1 MLTLLGL
8 VLLKPLLEG
17 MQSFLKDLPQTVDQ
31 LKSSSE
37 LGFLKDTGAA
47 DNVSS
52 GAQSVSSSVPDALG
66 ALVGFAGSIAS
77 LALDVFLIT
86 FICLFFLCEVA
97 ELKAALA
104 SVLPKGQE
112 EVWLPLWDRVTTM
125 VSRWAIGVAIIAT
138 IAGTV
143 QGTTAYLLGSSYA
156 VALGLLAGF
165 LDMIPNIGATIAGF
179 ILSITLFAEEGL
191 TAALIMLAVVLIYQ
205 QVENSVLTPTI
216 QGKAVKLS
224 AFFIII
230 SVALFGALLGV
241 VGALIA
247 VPVAATIQIVLGEVT
262 KTYRA
267 QIAAG
272 KAEAG
277 KPCPPARARVP
288 DPVASPAS
296 DAAVDP
302 GVASAPA
309 AVKVGWGVAAI
320 LATAQFVMVLDTTV
334 MNVSITQVVAD
345 LNTTVVG
352 LQTAI
357 TMYTLVMAA
366 FMLIGGKIGDRWGAK
381 RAFWIGGL
389 VYGAGSLTT
398 ALSPNLGV
406 LLIGWS
412 LVEGLGAV
420 LVIPA
425 IAALTAAT
433 YQGKQ
438 RAMAYGILGGVS
450 GASMAAGP
458 IIGGWVTANLSWRYV
473 FAGETVVMLILML
486 FLKVLPATV
495 GRKSKLDLGGAVLS
509 AAGLGAAVFG
519 VLKSSQ
525 WGWVTAKA
533 AAPVSPLGLSPTLWL
548 IAIGSVLLWLFVRQ
562 EERVK
567 ERGQEP
573 LLDLALPQIPRMR
586 AGLVVQWCQAFII
599 QGTFFVIPLYLQTV
613 LGFDALKTGKTILP
627 MSVAMFVFAIAGSA
641 ITGRYSPK
649 RIVQRGVAAMLV
661 GEAVLL
667 HFIGPELERLGL
679 RDRAGAARSRPRAA
693 RLAGRQRDHVVGRS
707 LPRRRSRRAPGHL
720 AQPRR
725 LPRRRA
731 RRLDPDRL
739 PGHELHDRGEGEP
752 EPDRPR
758 QATGGRGLREERQLR
773 LHRPGRAG
781 SEGRTRAATPDGRA
795 RRRLLRLTAPG
806 ATGRAR
812 IPRPLRAPHARLGTT
827 PTQPRTLRPRR
838 RRRTTNT
845 RNTRQT
851 PPARPPRLTA
861 LAVCANEQEI
871 RTIKSITRT
880 PERRGRD
887 AAPGAVR
894 GLMPRQNRTCLGRP
908 LPALIQDLEASGYSI
923 RRKP

>member
-1 MLTLLGL
+1 M
-8 VLLKPLLEG
+8 P
-17 MQSFLKDLPQTVDQ
+17 TVD
-31 LKSSSE
+31 
-37 LGFLKDTGAA
+37 
-47 DNVSS
+47 
-52 GAQSVSSSVPDALG
+52 
-66 ALVGFAGSIAS
+66 
-77 LALDVFLIT
+77 
-86 FICLFFLCEVA
+86 
-97 ELKAALA
+97 
-104 SVLPKGQE
+104 
-112 EVWLPLWDRVTTM
+112 R
-125 VSRWAIGVAIIAT
+125 
-138 IAGTV
+138 
-143 QGTTAYLLGSSYA
+143 
-156 VALGLLAGF
+156 
-165 LDMIPNIGATIAGF
+165 
-179 ILSITLFAEEGL
+179 
-191 TAALIMLAVVLIYQ
+191 
-205 QVENSVLTPTI
+205 
-216 QGKAVKLS
+216 
-224 AFFIII
+224 
-230 SVALFGALLGV
+230 
-241 VGALIA
+241 
-247 VPVAATIQIVLGEVT
+247 
-262 KTYRA
+262 
-267 QIAAG
+267 
-272 KAEAG
+272 
-277 KPCPPARARVP
+277 
-288 DPVASPAS
+288 
-296 DAAVDP
+296 

-320 LATAQFVMVLDTTV
+320 LATAQFIMVLDTTV

-627 MSVAMFVFAIAGSA
+627 MSVAMFVFAIGGSA

-667 HFIGPELERLGL
+667 HFIGPELNGWGFGIGLALLGAGLGL
-679 RDRAGAARSRPRAA
+679 LASQVGNVIMSSVDPSRGGEAGGLQGTSLNLGASLGVALVGSILIASLATNFSTEVKANPNLPDSVKQQAVAASETSANF
-693 RLAGRQRDHVVGRS
+693 VS
-707 LPRRRSRRAPGHL
+707 T
-720 AQPRR
+720 
-725 LPRRRA
+725 
-731 RRLDPDRL
+731 
-739 PGHELHDRGEGEP
+739 
-752 EPDRPR
+752 
-758 QATGGRGLREERQLR
+758 ATGRT
-773 LHRPGRAG
+773 G
-781 SEGRTRAATPDGRA
+781 SEGRRPAPTPDDRA
-795 RRRLLRLTAPG
+795 RRRLLRLAAQG
-806 ATGRAR
+806 AAGRAR
-812 IPRPLRAPHARLGTT
+812 VPRPLRAPHARLGAT
-827 PTQPRTLRPRR
+827 PTQPRPLRPRR
-838 RRRTTNT
+838 RR
-845 RNTRQT
+845 T
-851 PPARPPRLTA
+851 PETPARDPPVRPPKRTADWQGRRRRLPDPTGGA
-861 LAVCANEQEI
+861 RQLRASRLPNQAV
-871 RTIKSITRT
+871 ST
-880 PERRGRD
+880 PFERQMRE
-887 AAPGAVR
+887 APGSAKTRCIRAGFGLNR
-894 GLMPRQNRTCLGRP
+894 GTGATGLE
-908 LPALIQDLEASGYSI
+908 PATPGFGDRCSTN
-923 RRKP
+923 